1 MLRRILLEPI
11 QMCQGG
17 EREPERQPA
26 VGKTKID
33 GIAELGTQH
42 HRQLLPARRV
52 DLEHPVGMPSYFTRL
67 YKFSDRI
74 FRDRIALPIDKA
86 DFLRGSFDEF
96 FGRGNVSKPE
106 AGREKLRHRS
116 ALEAR
121 RSEDRQW

>member
-11 QMCQGG
+11 QMRRGG

-26 VGKTKID
+26 VGKAEID

-67 YKFSDRI
+67 YKFSDRV

-86 DFLRGSFDEF
+86 DFL
-96 FGRGNVSKPE
+96 RGNVSKPE

-116 ALEAR
+116 DV
-121 RSEDRQW
+121 EDRRIE